1 MSCPPLT
8 RHTAA
13 NSSNT
18 RAFVLHNNS
27 IRSVK
32 YLHQATLESRNIHT
46 GVPLTQGM
54 DIHPLPGVPVVQTER
69 DFVHT
74 ARVAHHKVE
83 ARLSRTKI
91 NSNRND
97 YLEIVLAQ

>member
-1 MSCPPLT
+1 
-8 RHTAA
+8 
-13 NSSNT
+13 
-18 RAFVLHNNS
+18 
-27 IRSVK
+27 
-32 YLHQATLESRNIHT
+32 
-46 GVPLTQGM
+46 M
-54 DIHPLPGVPVVQTER
+54 DIHSLPGVPVVQTER